1 MEGNA
6 TEFAATMLAF
16 TVALVPLTGIMTI
29 VTPFLMRRGEVFA
42 VTVPDTAAH
51 DPYLR
56 RLKRRYALLMAT
68 LTAVLTA
75 LFPGQDLD
83 GGGDLHATLESKGG
97 DPP

>member
-56 RLKRRYALLMAT
+56 RL
-68 LTAVLTA
+68 
-75 LFPGQDLD
+75 
-83 GGGDLHATLESKGG
+83 
-97 DPP
+97 